1 VNFAEYSDL
10 ARNRWSIRHWSTVR
24 AVFFGTGLT
33 RGGNLSIEVSGTADG
48 AIAKYSPHAEGLF
61 GILSYEDKE
70 PFKIKIDTKRWQDL
84 LKRLFNI
91 GVRDWEKRS
100 LPVIVEL
107 DCDSWGFELFN
118 RDAGDTLAVFHGCGS
133 GEPPNWPDVVNALR
147 DFIKEIIKIPL
158 DAEYKKRF
166 GTPISDFE
174 ASILL
179 VSFEKNTVI
188 RAKPDGVIKAT
199 HDLESYD
206 DSYFDMDNWLTVS
219 ASDWLDIVRA
229 LGSIDAAE
237 TPKWGN
243 AHIELPTGRFG
254 ERRKKIPADD
264 DFKKIMDGINAKI
277 KNAAGR

>member
-1 VNFAEYSDL
+1 M
-10 ARNRWSIRHWSTVR
+10 
-24 AVFFGTGLT
+24 
-33 RGGNLSIEVSGTADG
+33 
-48 AIAKYSPHAEGLF
+48 
-61 GILSYEDKE
+61 
-70 PFKIKIDTKRWQDL
+70 
-84 LKRLFNI
+84 
-91 GVRDWEKRS
+91 
-100 LPVIVEL
+100 
-107 DCDSWGFELFN
+107 
-118 RDAGDTLAVFHGCGS
+118 FHGCGS